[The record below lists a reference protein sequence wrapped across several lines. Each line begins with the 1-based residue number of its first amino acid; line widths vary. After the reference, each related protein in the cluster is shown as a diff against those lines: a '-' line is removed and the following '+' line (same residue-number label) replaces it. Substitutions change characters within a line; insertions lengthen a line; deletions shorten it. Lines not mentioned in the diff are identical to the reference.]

1 MSMHDLAASY
11 DTLGRYNE
19 ALAMRESVL
28 EFRSRVLPEKNPD
41 LGEGHLSLWKKGGD
55 ACSLLCT
62 VDVDSFSFSH
72 DLVQH

>member
-41 LGEGHLSLWKKGGD
+41 LGEGHLSL
-55 ACSLLCT
+55 
-62 VDVDSFSFSH
+62 
-72 DLVQH
+72 